1 MVADIEQMIL
11 SAGNGQKV
19 VIPDAITELYSTDLN
34 IVRLSTHLQILPDI
48 LKSYGE
54 STGIP
59 IKKVTNV
66 RTVCQAMNEV
76 PGAKL
81 LCSELHRLLVLF
93 LTIPVTTA
101 TSERTF
107 SAMRRLKTYLR
118 STMTQERLNHVLLL
132 HCHKSRSDS
141 IDISQIATSFVALN
155 DRRQQYFG
163 RMAS

>member
-107 SAMRRLKTYLR
+107 SAMRRLKLTL
-118 STMTQERLNHVLLL
+118 
-132 HCHKSRSDS
+132 
-141 IDISQIATSFVALN
+141 
-155 DRRQQYFG
+155 DRR
-163 RMAS
+163 